1 MSNIK
6 IKFRKN
12 AKALE
17 NYIFEHREL
26 DDPVSFNN
34 CTENFVSEMFL
45 ATQKFHGKEDVN
57 QAIHIIQSWG
67 PEESQSVDPLR
78 LNKLGHQLVSR
89 YFPGHDFAV
98 VTHTDTGKT
107 HNHIMVNPV
116 HSECGKRVKNKFEHF
131 HKLKDIN
138 DELARENGLSIIKQ
152 HSREKW
158 DKKSDKVKGIESRI
172 GFSKVK
178 DLKEKLKFSMSVAT
192 SFDEYS
198 AYLDGAFGIKLKIKG
213 QTVSYLYP
221 GNSRFRRARGLGAK
235 YDFDSLVKSFK
246 ANDES
251 LISFGVKDPKS
262 IEDKNY
268 REYHKFSKD
277 EKEFRVQENK
287 LKDLIIP
294 EKTLEELKKSSIEKF
309 CEKNSIPLVSE
320 QDGYKRLSG
329 REYIRI
335 KENIWE
341 NEKNNTRGGLIE
353 FASNLNREDYLN
365 TIHRL
370 SEIKDFS
377 KMKRALEIPEPS
389 FRSFY
394 VPNRSK
400 SKKDRKILN
409 ALAAQEKMSRT
420 LLYELSRLGQL
431 KAYEKERF
439 KLYPSIDRSK
449 SITYYKS
456 PKGNW
461 FTRRSQ
467 GLKSDFINI
476 SGKKNELYIFASPI
490 DFLKS
495 KSSERLLK
503 MQAAPISVTVPLEP
517 LEKWLSQRSDFLSS
531 FKKVRLIWFEDRGSQ
546 DQQKNKNKTE
556 TKELVI
562 QNRWSVQEFDEY
574 LKKEFLSKERNLDR

>member
-6 IKFRKN
+6 IKFCKN

-45 ATQKFHGKEDVN
+45 TSQKLYGKEDVN

-67 PEESQSVDPLR
+67 PKESQLVDPSK
-78 LNKLGHQLVSR
+78 LNELGHQMVSK
-89 YFPGHDFAV
+89 YFPGHDFTV

-116 HSECGKRVKNKFEHF
+116 HSENGKRIKNKFEHF

-138 DELARENGLSIIKQ
+138 DELARENGLSVIEQ

-198 AYLDGAFGIKLKIKG
+198 AYLDRAFGIKLKIKG

-235 YDFDSLVKSFK
+235 YDFESLAKTFR

-251 LISFGVKDPKS
+251 LVSFGVKDSKS

-268 REYHKFSKD
+268 KEYHKFSRD
-277 EKEFRVQENK
+277 EKEFRVPESK
-287 LKDLIIP
+287 LRDMIVP
-294 EKTLEELKKSSIEKF
+294 EKTLEELRKSNIEKF
-309 CEKNSIPLVSE
+309 CEENSISLVSE

-341 NEKNNTRGGLIE
+341 NEKNNTRGSLIE
-353 FASNLNREDYLN
+353 FASNLNKEDYLKS
-365 TIHRL
+365 IHRL
-370 SEIKDFS
+370 SKISEFQKI
-377 KMKRALEIPEPS
+377 KRALEIPEPS

-394 VPNRSK
+394 VPSRSK
-400 SKKDRKILN
+400 GKKDRRVLN
-409 ALAAQEKMSRT
+409 ALAAQEKMSKT

-431 KAYEKERF
+431 KAYEKGRF

-461 FTRRSQ
+461 FTRKSQ
-467 GLKSDFINI
+467 GLKSDFVNI
-476 SGKKNELYIFASPI
+476 SGAKNELYIFASPI

-495 KSSERLLK
+495 KSSERLLRMSK
-503 MQAAPISVTVPLEP
+503 SPVSISVPLEP
-517 LEKWLSQRSDFLSS
+517 LEKWLSKRSDFLSS
-531 FKKVRLIWFEDRGSQ
+531 FKKVRLIWFDERGSQ
-546 DQQKNKNKTE
+546 SQRKNKSKIE
-556 TKELVI
+556 TKEHAI
-562 QNRWSVQEFDEY
+562 KNRWSVQEFDEY
-574 LKKEFLSKERNLDR
+574 LKKEFLSKERNLIR